1 VNASDDEP
9 TPGAVYLVE
18 LCSGD
23 RHPWR
28 YLGPPGA
35 ENARWQDVETAREFG
50 EASVLY
56 AWRIIRRL
64 D

>member
-1 VNASDDEP
+1 M
-9 TPGAVYLVE
+9 PGVVYLVE
-18 LCSGD
+18 LCSGE
-23 RHPWR
+23 RRRWR

-35 ENARWQDVETAREFG
+35 ENARWQDAETAREFG

-56 AWRIIRRL
+56 AWKLIRRL

>member
-1 VNASDDEP
+1 MNTADDEP
-9 TPGAVYLVE
+9 IPGVVYLVE
-18 LCSGD
+18 LCSGE
-23 RHPWR
+23 RRRWR

-35 ENARWQDVETAREFG
+35 ENARWQDAETAREFG

-56 AWRIIRRL
+56 AWKIIRRL